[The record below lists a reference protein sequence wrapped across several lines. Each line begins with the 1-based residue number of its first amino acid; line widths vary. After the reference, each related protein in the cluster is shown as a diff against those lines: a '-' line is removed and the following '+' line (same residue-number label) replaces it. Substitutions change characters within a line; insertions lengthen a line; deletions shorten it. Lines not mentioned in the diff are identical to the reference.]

1 MGFNCEFFCK
11 KRTKLLFCCW
21 LPFFFTIYF
30 SINACLYNIYIFTDK
45 RFQLLILLKSS
56 MTLYLI
62 RRRCC
67 CTVYFTYF
75 KLREK
80 KKMVFTLFSFFTLH
94 AQNVLL
100 LFFLLSKIA
109 SFILGKKQN
118 IDGWERSTPTHY
130 FYFIANNN
138 FVVWW

>member
-11 KRTKLLFCCW
+11 KNQNIVLL
-21 LPFFFTIYF
+21 LTAIFFTIYF

-75 KLREK
+75 KPK
-80 KKMVFTLFSFFTLH
+80 KNVFRSFSFSTLLH
-94 AQNVLL
+94 TQKEI
-100 LFFLLSKIA
+100 LFFR
-109 SFILGKKQN
+109 
-118 IDGWERSTPTHY
+118 DGLVQLNRNRKSVCRVI
-130 FYFIANNN
+130 FSS
-138 FVVWW
+138 